1 MSADEGKPAARGQ
14 GPLRTKPLAEA
25 GSLREALHAEL
36 LKTLHP
42 SLLVVGGPD
51 IGKRAR
57 LERSTEV
64 GRDPDTLLPLADESV
79 SWHHFR
85 LEDRGAGEWALVD
98 LGSTNGTIVN
108 GTKMVEATLKPGDR
122 IFVGNTIVEFQRQDA
137 IQEGYA
143 AELERLLSVDELSG
157 LWVKRRFDAELVKA
171 VVAMQA
177 GSKDVGPVVT
187 VIVMDL
193 DGVKPINDTH
203 GHHMGAFVIGE
214 AGHVIGA
221 TLGAR
226 GFATRF
232 GGDEFAAALPGVSK
246 DEAVT
251 IAESLRVAVSEH
263 VYEKA
268 GVRVYPGMSCG
279 VASVPGD
286 AEDAVSVFRAAD
298 QAMYRAKR
306 AGKSRVS
313 T

>member
-1 MSADEGKPAARGQ
+1 MGSDDVKPVRRGGQ
-14 GPLRTKPLAEA
+14 LRTRPLDDAA
-25 GSLREALHAEL
+25 NLRDALQAEL
-36 LKTLHP
+36 RKSLQP
-42 SLLVVGGPD
+42 SLVVVGGPD

-64 GRDPDTLLPLADESV
+64 GRDPEALFPLADDSV
-79 SWHHFR
+79 SWRHFR
-85 LEDRGAGEWALVD
+85 IEDRGAGEWALVD

-108 GTKMVEATLKPGDR
+108 GARMTDARLKPGDR
-122 IFVGNTIVEFQRQDA
+122 VFVGNTILEFQEQDA
-137 IQEGYA
+137 IQEGFS

-157 LWVKRRFDAELVKA
+157 LWVKRRFDAQLATTVAA
-171 VVAMQA
+171 VHAGTSKVA
-177 GSKDVGPVVT
+177 T

-193 DGVKPINDTH
+193 DGVKQINDTH

-232 GGDEFAAALPGVSK
+232 GGDEFAAALPGSTK
-246 DEAVT
+246 DDAVA
-251 IAESLRVAVSEH
+251 IAESMRVAVTDH
-263 VYEKA
+263 VYEK
-268 GVRVYPGMSCG
+268 GGIRVYPGMSCG

-286 AEDAVSVFRAAD
+286 AEDAAGVFRAAD
-298 QAMYRAKR
+298 EAMYRAKR
-306 AGKSRVS
+306 AGKNRVS